1 MYNTLLGKKL
11 QHWHVAS
18 FRDVI
23 KMIGRN
29 LTRAPSRQETIIVCG
44 VNTATSY
51 SANNGFYAST
61 HNNVTAEYL
70 AYTAI
75 KRRIA

>member
-1 MYNTLLGKKL
+1 MFNMLLGKKL

-29 LTRAPSRQETIIVCG
+29 LTRAQSRQETIVCG